1 MTSRTPETT
10 MNKSNTFQYDHMY
23 ESGPFNKNPCA
34 TILIMASKPNKIK
47 NAFPNQKVTSF
58 GMCGFV
64 PYFSTPRS
72 GVSKAT
78 MMPFKTTTNKT
89 ALEKYTELATFAH
102 IFRNGFDAGKRPS
115 DRS

>member
-1 MTSRTPETT
+1 

-78 MMPFKTTTNKT
+78 MINSKRRRIKLRSKSIPSLQLSRTFSEMGLMPVKGR
-89 ALEKYTELATFAH
+89 AIDH
-102 IFRNGFDAGKRPS
+102 S
-115 DRS
+115 